1 MKITPHRNLSH
12 MLKDSSLWGSLTK
25 DYNVSTMVFT
35 IISTVFFFKASYSNM
50 IILQVLIATSN
61 TKLLNAIINLKLQS
75 LPHIYLKEKS
85 AWKLSHSF
93 TSIPHVASQMSRATT
108 TFHPSMDR
116 FYIIWGLKF
125 SQNLH
130 TWTPIIIDPK

>member
-1 MKITPHRNLSH
+1 M
-12 MLKDSSLWGSLTK
+12 
-25 DYNVSTMVFT
+25 
-35 IISTVFFFKASYSNM
+35 
-50 IILQVLIATSN
+50 Q
-61 TKLLNAIINLKLQS
+61 IINLKLQS

-93 TSIPHVASQMSRATT
+93 TSIPHVASQLSRATT

-125 SQNLH
+125 SQIYIPELPLLLTQNSYLNYS
-130 TWTPIIIDPK
+130 